1 MNTTCVRCNAANDSA
16 ARFCQQCGATLAA
29 TTVQGRTVAMTPTQL
44 NFNPKAVIERARRNF
59 GNEATHVGFA
69 TRPSAILNQREEIF
83 ALIDISGSMC
93 GELEPGVTKR
103 EGAGRASI
111 NLALNKFQI
120 DPDDRIGIM
129 VFDDSCRTLLEPCPI
144 RANNTA
150 MIRILQSLPEGGGT
164 DLNEPLVGARNYWDR
179 HTDDAVRRIVLLTD
193 GQGGDPLR
201 TAEELKAAGVIIDVV
216 GIGPTPRK
224 VNEKLLKQ
232 LASTVEGEL
241 RYRFIKDHRTLVQH
255 YTQLA
260 NKTATSA

>member
-44 NFNPKAVIERARRNF
+44 NLNPKEVIERAHRSF
-59 GNEATHVGFA
+59 GNEATHVGCA
-69 TRPSAILNQREEIF
+69 TRPAAILNQREETFVID
-83 ALIDISGSMC
+83 DISPSMDE
-93 GELEPGVTKR
+93 ELESGVTKR

-111 NLALNKFQI
+111 NLILNKFRI
-120 DPDDRIGIM
+120 DPDDQIGIM
-129 VFDDSCRTLLEPCPI
+129 VFDDGYRILLEPCPI
-144 RANNTA
+144 RSNKPE
-150 MIRILQSLPEGGGT
+150 MIRILQSLPSGDGT
-164 DLNEPLVGARNYWDR
+164 DLDEPLVGAREYWGRNADN
-179 HTDDAVRRIVLLTD
+179 AVRRIVMLTD
-193 GQGGDPLR
+193 GHGGDPLQ

-216 GIGPTPRK
+216 GIGPNPRK

-232 LASTVEGEL
+232 LASVVEGEL

-260 NKTATSA
+260 NKTATGA